1 MKIVRLYIDNFRGFI
16 STSINLDEKFNVI
29 VGKNDVGKSTILE
42 AFEIFFNNST
52 VKIDLDDLCKFSDED
67 YIEIGV
73 SFKLDNFDL
82 RIDTIPTSLIKE
94 YLLDDNGFLTIIK
107 RWDCS
112 KKTITKSSE
121 KIFIKA
127 NYPKAIGEP
136 LICLKNAELKSKI
149 DELFG
154 DSIPTDVNKRINS
167 TMRLAIY
174 DFYGKDTDIDLGSM
188 LIEVNKEDA
197 KKVWDNLE
205 KDIPLFFLFQ
215 SDRANKDSD
224 KEVQDPL
231 KAITKLAIS
240 EVQQDLERVINRI
253 EELVTEI
260 TQDTIDKMQEMDSDL
275 AKSLKPSLSQKNW
288 DSLFSFSFIGDNE
301 VPINKRGSGFRRLLL
316 LNYFRAEAE
325 RANESRRPVI
335 YAIEE
340 PETALHPNW
349 QAMLISSLL
358 ELSDNNNT
366 QVIITTHSPALAS
379 TVNYEYIRFIK
390 KEDNTHYVK
399 EGSKECLDEVC
410 STLGIMTNIPSSDNY
425 NEIKVIL
432 CLEGINDIQFFYNI
446 SNLFEIDLK
455 SDSRILVIPL
465 GGNTLMEWVN
475 KLFLDKLSLPQI
487 HIYDNDVE
495 KYQEAIDVTNNRK
508 DGSFGCLTNMI
519 EMENYIHP
527 VLIKNIYEINGDY
540 FINNNERWREQW
552 VSHDIPKEL
561 NSFLKNLSE
570 RENREIK
577 NHSTSKIKSKFAQE
591 AAKLMTTELLEDLNA
606 YDEVNGWFNKIKSYL

>member
-1 MKIVRLYIDNFRGFI
+1 
-16 STSINLDEKFNVI
+16 
-29 VGKNDVGKSTILE
+29 
-42 AFEIFFNNST
+42 
-52 VKIDLDDLCKFSDED
+52 
-67 YIEIGV
+67 
-73 SFKLDNFDL
+73 
-82 RIDTIPTSLIKE
+82 
-94 YLLDDNGFLTIIK
+94 
-107 RWDCS
+107 
-112 KKTITKSSE
+112 
-121 KIFIKA
+121 
-127 NYPKAIGEP
+127 
-136 LICLKNAELKSKI
+136 
-149 DELFG
+149 
-154 DSIPTDVNKRINS
+154 
-167 TMRLAIY
+167 MRLAIY
-174 DFYGKDTDIDLGSM
+174 DFYGKDTEIDLGSM

-358 ELSDNNNT
+358 ELSDNNT

-390 KEDNTHYVK
+390 KEDNIHYVK

-410 STLGIMTNIPSSDNY
+410 STLGIMT
-425 NEIKVIL
+425 V
-432 CLEGINDIQFFYNI
+432 
-446 SNLFEIDLK
+446 
-455 SDSRILVIPL
+455 V
-465 GGNTLMEWVN
+465 
-475 KLFLDKLSLPQI
+475 
-487 HIYDNDVE
+487 
-495 KYQEAIDVTNNRK
+495 A
-508 DGSFGCLTNMI
+508 
-519 EMENYIHP
+519 
-527 VLIKNIYEINGDY
+527 
-540 FINNNERWREQW
+540 
-552 VSHDIPKEL
+552 
-561 NSFLKNLSE
+561 
-570 RENREIK
+570 
-577 NHSTSKIKSKFAQE
+577 
-591 AAKLMTTELLEDLNA
+591 
-606 YDEVNGWFNKIKSYL
+606 

>member
-1 MKIVRLYIDNFRGFI
+1 MKIVKLHINNFRGFA
-16 STSINLDEKFNVI
+16 STDINLDEKFNVI
-29 VGKNDVGKSTILE
+29 VGKNDVGKSTVLE
-42 AFEIFFNNST
+42 ALEIFFNNST
-52 VKIDLDDLCKFSDED
+52 VKIDLDDLCKFSNED
-67 YIEIGV
+67 YVEIGV
-73 SFKLDNFDL
+73 SFKLNNFDL
-82 RIDTIPTSLIKE
+82 RIDTIPTSLLEE
-94 YLLDDNGFLTIIK
+94 YLLDDNNYLTIIK

-127 NYPKAIGEP
+127 NYPKAIKEP
-136 LICLKNAELKSKI
+136 LICLKNSELKLKI
-149 DELFG
+149 NELFG
-154 DSIPTDVNKRINS
+154 NNIPNDVNKRINS

-174 DFYGKDTDIDLGSM
+174 DFYRKDTKIDLGLV
-188 LIEVNKEDA
+188 LIEVNKEDT

-260 TQDTIDKMQEMDSDL
+260 TQDTINKMQQMNSDL

-325 RANESRRPVI
+325 RANGSRRPVV

-349 QAMLISSLL
+349 QIMLINSLL

-390 KEDNTHYVK
+390 KEDNVHYIK

-410 STLGIMTNIPSSDNY
+410 STLGIMTNIPSSKDY
-425 NEIKVIL
+425 DEIKVIL
-432 CLEGINDIQFFYNI
+432 CLEGVNDVQFFYSI

-455 SDSRILVIPL
+455 NDRRILVIPL

-475 KLFLDKLSLPQI
+475 KQFLDKLPLPQI
-487 HIYDNDVE
+487 HIYDNDVS
-495 KYQEAIDVTNNRK
+495 KYQEAIDATNNRE
-508 DGSFGCLTNMI
+508 DGSFGCLTKMT

-527 VLIKNIYEINGDY
+527 ILIKDVYEINKHY
-540 FINNNERWREQW
+540 FIFDNEYWKDDW
-552 VSHDIPKEL
+552 VSHDVPKGL
-561 NSFLKNLSE
+561 NSFLINLSE
-570 RENREIK
+570 SEGMEIK
-577 NHSTSKIKSKFAQE
+577 NHSVSKIKSKLAQE
-591 AAKLMTTELLEDLNA
+591 AAKLMTTDLLEDLNA
-606 YDEVNGWFNKIKSYL
+606 FDEVNGWFNKIKSYL